1 MVVHPGDIIIGD
13 GDGVLCVPL
22 DEAEDILKKAQA
34 KLAAETAQMQAIA
47 EGKNDRS
54 WVDAA
59 LIKLGCALPEN

>member
-1 MVVHPGDIIIGD
+1 M
-13 GDGVLCVPL
+13 

-54 WVDAA
+54 WVDAT
-59 LIKLGCALPEN
+59 LTKLGCALPEG

>member
-13 GDGVLCVPL
+13 GDGVLCVPM
-22 DEAEDILKKAQA
+22 DEAEDILNKAQA

-54 WVDAA
+54 WVDAT
-59 LIKLGCALPEN
+59 LTKLGCALPEG